1 MATKKRLSEAEWE
14 VMDGIWH
21 LDRQVT
27 VRDVIDYL
35 YPNGEKA
42 YTTVQTIMN
51 ILFEKGVLNRQ
62 KIGLVNVYTP
72 TLSREDEAQVE
83 TRTLVSRMFEGSFGA
98 LATYLVDSGE
108 LSQKELDELRVLIEA
123 RETYLR
129 LSADAQA
136 GKQEGGV

>member
-1 MATKKRLSEAEWE
+1 MAAKKRLAEAEWE
-14 VMDGIWH
+14 VMDGVWH

-27 VRDVIDYL
+27 VRDVVDYL

-62 KIGLVNVYTP
+62 KIAPVNVYKSA
-72 TLSREDEAQVE
+72 LSREDAAQDE

-108 LSQKELDELRVLIEA
+108 LSRKELDELRALIEA
-123 RETYLR
+123 RE
-129 LSADAQA
+129 
-136 GKQEGGV
+136 KGGA

>member
-1 MATKKRLSEAEWE
+1 MAAKKRLAEAEWE
-14 VMDGIWH
+14 VMDGVWH

-27 VRDVIDYL
+27 VRDVVDYL

-62 KIGLVNVYTP
+62 KIGPVNVYKSA
-72 TLSREDEAQVE
+72 LSREDAAQDE

-108 LSQKELDELRVLIEA
+108 LSQKELDELRTLIEA
-123 RETYLR
+123 RE
-129 LSADAQA
+129 
-136 GKQEGGV
+136 KGGA

>member
-1 MATKKRLSEAEWE
+1 MAAKKRLAEAEWE
-14 VMDGIWH
+14 VMDGVWH

-27 VRDVIDYL
+27 VRDVVDYL

-62 KIGLVNVYTP
+62 KIGPVNVYKSA
-72 TLSREDEAQVE
+72 LSREDAAQDE

-108 LSQKELDELRVLIEA
+108 LSQKELDELRALIEA
-123 RETYLR
+123 RE
-129 LSADAQA
+129 
-136 GKQEGGV
+136 KGGA

>member
-1 MATKKRLSEAEWE
+1 MAAKKRLSEAEWE
-14 VMDGIWH
+14 VMDGVWH

-27 VRDVIDYL
+27 VRDVVDYL

-62 KIGLVNVYTP
+62 KIGPVNVYKSA
-72 TLSREDEAQVE
+72 LSREDAAQDE

-108 LSQKELDELRVLIEA
+108 LSQKELDELRTLIEA
-123 RETYLR
+123 RE
-129 LSADAQA
+129 
-136 GKQEGGV
+136 KGGA

>member
-1 MATKKRLSEAEWE
+1 MAAKKRLAEAEWE
-14 VMDGIWH
+14 VMDGVWH

-27 VRDVIDYL
+27 VRDVVDYL

-51 ILFEKGVLNRQ
+51 ILCEKGVLNRQ
-62 KIGLVNVYTP
+62 KIGPVNVYKSA
-72 TLSREDEAQVE
+72 LSREDAAQDE

-108 LSQKELDELRVLIEA
+108 LSRKELDELRALIEA
-123 RETYLR
+123 RE
-129 LSADAQA
+129 
-136 GKQEGGV
+136 KGGT

>member
-1 MATKKRLSEAEWE
+1 MAAKKRLSEAEWE
-14 VMDGIWH
+14 VMDGVWH
-21 LDRQVT
+21 LDGQVT
-27 VRDVIDYL
+27 VRDVVDYL

-62 KIGLVNVYTP
+62 KIGPVNVYKSA
-72 TLSREDEAQVE
+72 LSREDAAQDE

-108 LSQKELDELRVLIEA
+108 LSRKELDELRALIEA
-123 RETYLR
+123 RE
-129 LSADAQA
+129 
-136 GKQEGGV
+136 KGGA

>member
-1 MATKKRLSEAEWE
+1 MAAKKRLAEAEWE
-14 VMDGIWH
+14 VMDGVWH

-27 VRDVIDYL
+27 VRDVVDYL

-51 ILFEKGVLNRQ
+51 ILFQKGVLNRQ
-62 KIGLVNVYTP
+62 KIGPVNVYKSA
-72 TLSREDEAQVE
+72 LSREDAAQDE

-108 LSQKELDELRVLIEA
+108 LSHRELDELRALIEA
-123 RETYLR
+123 RE
-129 LSADAQA
+129 
-136 GKQEGGV
+136 KGGA

>member
-1 MATKKRLSEAEWE
+1 MAAKKRLAEAEWE
-14 VMDGIWH
+14 VMDGVWH

-27 VRDVIDYL
+27 VRDVVDYL

-62 KIGLVNVYTP
+62 KIGPVNVYKSA
-72 TLSREDEAQVE
+72 LSREDAAQDE

-108 LSQKELDELRVLIEA
+108 LSRKELDELRALIEA
-123 RETYLR
+123 RE
-129 LSADAQA
+129 
-136 GKQEGGV
+136 KGGA

>member
-1 MATKKRLSEAEWE
+1 MAAKKRLSEAEWE

-27 VRDVIDYL
+27 VRDVVDYL

-62 KIGLVNVYTP
+62 KIGPVNVYKSA
-72 TLSREDEAQVE
+72 LSREDAAQDE

-108 LSQKELDELRVLIEA
+108 LSRKELDELRALIEA
-123 RETYLR
+123 RE
-129 LSADAQA
+129 
-136 GKQEGGV
+136 KGGA

>member
-1 MATKKRLSEAEWE
+1 MAAKKRLAEAEWE
-14 VMDGIWH
+14 VMDGVWH

-27 VRDVIDYL
+27 VRDVVDYL

-51 ILFEKGVLNRQ
+51 ILFEKGVLNRR
-62 KIGLVNVYTP
+62 KIGPVNVYMP
-72 TLSREDEAQVE
+72 TLSREDAAQVE

-108 LSQKELDELRVLIEA
+108 LSRKELDELRALIEA
-123 RETYLR
+123 RE
-129 LSADAQA
+129 
-136 GKQEGGV
+136 KGGA

>member
-1 MATKKRLSEAEWE
+1 MATKKRLAEAEWE
-14 VMDGIWH
+14 VMDGVWH

-27 VRDVIDYL
+27 VRDVVDYL

-62 KIGLVNVYTP
+62 KIGPVNVYKSA
-72 TLSREDEAQVE
+72 LSREDVAQDE

-98 LATYLVDSGE
+98 LAMYLVDSGE

-123 RETYLR
+123 RE
-129 LSADAQA
+129 
-136 GKQEGGV
+136 KGGV

>member
-1 MATKKRLSEAEWE
+1 MAVKKRLSEAEWE
-14 VMDGIWH
+14 VMDGVWH

-27 VRDVIDYL
+27 VRDVVDYL

-51 ILFEKGVLNRQ
+51 ILFEKGVLNRR
-62 KIGLVNVYTP
+62 KIGPVNVYMP
-72 TLSREDEAQVE
+72 TLSREDAAQVE

-108 LSQKELDELRVLIEA
+108 LSQGELDELRALIEA
-123 RETYLR
+123 RE
-129 LSADAQA
+129 
-136 GKQEGGV
+136 KGGA